1 MILYFCRLNV
11 SCDEFCLKYYNQNDI
26 PEVLQVLYAS
36 EQLRPIYSGICMAI
50 LEYWK
55 IPENFLSICV
65 TSVPQVNFTNSNTDV
80 KLPLMIKEE
89 NQALSSLKAEYSLT
103 FANGICSDNLEPS
116 LDASLVTTSGP
127 APGSSGNTRTT
138 VNLKLCEETAMN
150 STVSVVNHL
159 SNPKYE
165 NPVNMTAGVG
175 PANCSFVSGQFNN
188 YGHRNDI
195 RLPMNFSL
203 QTKGGQSGFG
213 KCKGSLTN
221 DFVYTG
227 FSYKPQS
234 YINCYMHGDFA
245 ASAAANLAVLSS
257 EDSRS
262 VGHVSDNLGKAT
274 SGNTYL
280 LAKAFSQTASRFFW
294 PSSEKKLVEV
304 PRERCGWCL
313 SCKALISSKKGCMLN
328 HAALN
333 ATKNAMKILSGLAPV
348 RIGEGIIPSIAT
360 YVIYME
366 ESLRGLI
373 VGPFL
378 SECYRRHWRKQVE
391 RATSFSDIKP
401 LLLKVSDCYYF

>member
-1 MILYFCRLNV
+1 
-11 SCDEFCLKYYNQNDI
+11 
-26 PEVLQVLYAS
+26 
-36 EQLRPIYSGICMAI
+36 MAI

-55 IPENFLSICV
+55 IPENFVSICV
-65 TSVPQVNFTNSNTDV
+65 TSVPQINLTNSNTEV
-80 KLPLMIKEE
+80 
-89 NQALSSLKAEYSLT
+89 KAEYSLT
-103 FANGICSDNLEPS
+103 FANGICGDNLEPS
-116 LDASLVTTSGP
+116 LDGSLVTTCGP
-127 APGSSGNTRTT
+127 AP
-138 VNLKLCEETAMN
+138 
-150 STVSVVNHL
+150 
-159 SNPKYE
+159 KYE
-165 NPVNMTAGVG
+165 DSFNKSAAVG
-175 PANCSFVSGQFNN
+175 PAKFSFVSSQFNN
-188 YGHRNDI
+188 YGHANDI
-195 RLPMNFSL
+195 KLPMNLSL
-203 QTKGGQSGFG
+203 QAKGDQSAFG
-213 KCKGSLTN
+213 KCKGSFTN

-227 FSYKPQS
+227 SSYKPQS

-328 HAALN
+328 HAALS

-360 YVIYME
+360 YVIYIE

>member
-1 MILYFCRLNV
+1 LILYFCRLDVN
-11 SCDEFCLKYYNQNDI
+11 SDKFCLKYYNQNDI
-26 PEVLQVLYAS
+26 PEVLRVLYAS
-36 EQLRPIYSGICMAI
+36 EQLRPIYNGICMAM

-65 TSVPQVNFTNSNTDV
+65 TSVPQVNLTNSNTDM
-80 KLPLMIKEE
+80 KLSPMIEEE
-89 NQALSSLKAEYSLT
+89 NEALSSVKAEYSST
-103 FANGICSDNLEPS
+103 FSNGNCSDNLEPS
-116 LDASLVTTSGP
+116 LDASLVASSGS
-127 APGSSGNTRTT
+127 APGSRYNTRTT

-150 STVSVVNHL
+150 STFSFANHQ
-159 SNPKYE
+159 SNPKFE
-165 NPVNMTAGVG
+165 NSVNKSTAVG
-175 PANCSFVSGQFNN
+175 PARCTFVNNQFNN
-188 YGHRNDI
+188 YGHTNDL
-195 RLPMNFSL
+195 RLPMNLSL
-203 QTKGGQSGFG
+203 QTKGDQSGFG
-213 KCKGSLTN
+213 KCKGSLTK
-221 DFVYTG
+221 DFMYTG
-227 FSYKPQS
+227 CSYKPQS

-262 VGHVSDNLGKAT
+262 EGLVSDNLGKAT

-328 HAALN
+328 HAALS

-373 VGPFL
+373 VGPFI

-401 LLLKVSDCYYF
+401 LLLKVSDFY

>member
-1 MILYFCRLNV
+1 
-11 SCDEFCLKYYNQNDI
+11 
-26 PEVLQVLYAS
+26 
-36 EQLRPIYSGICMAI
+36 MAM

-65 TSVPQVNFTNSNTDV
+65 TSVPQVNLTNSNTDM
-80 KLPLMIKEE
+80 KLSPMIEEE
-89 NQALSSLKAEYSLT
+89 NEALSSVKAEYSST
-103 FANGICSDNLEPS
+103 FSNGNCSDNLEPS
-116 LDASLVTTSGP
+116 LDASLVASSGS
-127 APGSSGNTRTT
+127 APGSRYNTRTT

-150 STVSVVNHL
+150 STFSFANHQ
-159 SNPKYE
+159 SNPKFE
-165 NPVNMTAGVG
+165 NSVNKSTAVG
-175 PANCSFVSGQFNN
+175 PARCTFVNNQFNN
-188 YGHRNDI
+188 YGHTNDL
-195 RLPMNFSL
+195 RLPMNLSL
-203 QTKGGQSGFG
+203 QTKGDQSGFG
-213 KCKGSLTN
+213 KCKGSLTK
-221 DFVYTG
+221 DFMYTG
-227 FSYKPQS
+227 CSYKPQS

-262 VGHVSDNLGKAT
+262 EGLVSDNLGKAT

-328 HAALN
+328 HAALS

-373 VGPFL
+373 VGPFI

-401 LLLKVSDCYYF
+401 LLLKVSDFY